1 MDTVTIIS
9 REIFVMEADNARHIL
24 HLYPRIEFQIQ
35 ITLIRQ
41 DGKERAVEPASYCS
55 TPAGVTN
62 KVAKFLNLK

>member
-9 REIFVMEADNARHIL
+9 RVDIRKWKQDMLAYITSLPPN
-24 HLYPRIEFQIQ
+24 RIQIQ
-35 ITLIRQ
+35 ITYWQ